1 MFKAAGKKKK
11 KKESTK
17 EEEKMF
23 GMEQGMQE
31 GAWWEGNMPQY

>member
-1 MFKAAGKKKK
+1 MEKSTKMDLWESPMFKAAGKKKKK

-23 GMEQGMQE
+23 GME
-31 GAWWEGNMPQY
+31 